1 MVRQLQRL
9 PERIMHHIPRAQR
22 CRKGD
27 AETRHGGKAEG
38 YGMSYEYY
46 VLATFPS
53 GYREAM
59 VFDTRWEAEKQ
70 AQKYANRGAVRTYV
84 KKEGEA

>member
-1 MVRQLQRL
+1 
-9 PERIMHHIPRAQR
+9 
-22 CRKGD
+22 
-27 AETRHGGKAEG
+27 
-38 YGMSYEYY
+38 MSYEYY

-70 AQKYANRGAVRTYV
+70 AQKYANRGAVYTYV
-84 KKEGEA
+84 KKEAA